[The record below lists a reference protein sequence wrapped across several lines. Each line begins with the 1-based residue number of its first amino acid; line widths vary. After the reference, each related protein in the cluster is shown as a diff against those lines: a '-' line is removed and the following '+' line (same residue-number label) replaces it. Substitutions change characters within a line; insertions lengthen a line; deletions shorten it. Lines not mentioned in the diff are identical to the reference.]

1 MILPLRFADRLS
13 GPKPRLGLGKN
24 ARQRRR
30 RGSHVLK
37 IAAEVSLLED
47 RCLMSGSPH
56 VRLATPVAGLIKMP
70 SSNVAAAAD
79 VMYQNPNIKMIT
91 IYNNSNTT
99 VYPILEGE
107 NSATTDPPN
116 TLNKLP
122 TYDQS
127 ETGLA
132 PNNKYGWNEE
142 YRAYVGYTGTDGV
155 NYLGLPAHTSITV
168 PVPMAIWDSG
178 RLNVVRDTQ
187 STRNLLLSGVIPFT
201 YNATANQYAESI
213 ASFQTSTGELKNG
226 RLLLYHSPVA
236 LGITSDAPSQLIE
249 FTIRDPSVPVPNTG
263 VSFDYDVSYL
273 DALYLPVA
281 LEAVGGTDPSG
292 KETQFGYVGTTL
304 TMSLFE
310 PKVKAFASGAFLN
323 GYLGAGKGW
332 PQYYLSNP
340 TRPVNPLDPL
350 KVPGGDNVFAESP
363 NASSY
368 DVLHSNLTSSQ
379 MTKVLPST
387 NGNYAVQA
395 ITNLWFSWAK
405 YYEQNNPDAKPTA
418 VLQTLLD
425 QPNVKTFPIKSD
437 PSNPQDATRAE
448 EFSAVVWAVMNEFSA
463 DPNLDFNKPLLPTS
477 QFLQF
482 ILGDNVADLPGLTK
496 EQQQAITDQV
506 ILLMRGVPNGDY
518 SPTLWYPAPG
528 NPETTGLA
536 KYNLNPFVWFVHNPG
551 NWYGQRIYAYAYSV
565 DDAFG
570 NILIPNTS
578 QLLVTIGGPTGL
590 KNTHPY
596 QPA

>member
-1 MILPLRFADRLS
+1 
-13 GPKPRLGLGKN
+13 
-24 ARQRRR
+24 
-30 RGSHVLK
+30 
-37 IAAEVSLLED
+37 
-47 RCLMSGSPH
+47 
-56 VRLATPVAGLIKMP
+56 
-70 SSNVAAAAD
+70 
-79 VMYQNPNIKMIT
+79 
-91 IYNNSNTT
+91 
-99 VYPILEGE
+99 
-107 NSATTDPPN
+107 
-116 TLNKLP
+116 
-122 TYDQS
+122 
-127 ETGLA
+127 
-132 PNNKYGWNEE
+132 
-142 YRAYVGYTGTDGV
+142 
-155 NYLGLPAHTSITV
+155 
-168 PVPMAIWDSG
+168 
-178 RLNVVRDTQ
+178 
-187 STRNLLLSGVIPFT
+187 
-201 YNATANQYAESI
+201 
-213 ASFQTSTGELKNG
+213 
-226 RLLLYHSPVA
+226 
-236 LGITSDAPSQLIE
+236 
-249 FTIRDPSVPVPNTG
+249 
-263 VSFDYDVSYL
+263 
-273 DALYLPVA
+273 
-281 LEAVGGTDPSG
+281 
-292 KETQFGYVGTTL
+292 
-304 TMSLFE
+304 
-310 PKVKAFASGAFLN
+310 
-323 GYLGAGKGW
+323 
-332 PQYYLSNP
+332 
-340 TRPVNPLDPL
+340 L